1 MDQNKKAPLHTNV
14 KLGVHNYKIMYR
26 KNFWFVNHCRYFF
39 SFGEGRDLSEQV
51 KITPGECHSPRL
63 RVIKIYFPTLRWLLN
78 WFLFQVKK
86 LKKGGR
92 AVAYSPD
99 GSSVAVG
106 QNDGGF
112 LILDSESL
120 EKIVGFKDRKESISD
135 IKFSP
140 GNSCVSTDCLFF
152 PKGSLRHESSLVRV
166 ASFENFKACAQRKE
180 MLQLGLLTIMTLRKC
195 SSCAM
200 IT

>member
-1 MDQNKKAPLHTNV
+1 M
-14 KLGVHNYKIMYR
+14 
-26 KNFWFVNHCRYFF
+26 RYNIFATVQLCT
-39 SFGEGRDLSEQV
+39 SYV
-51 KITPGECHSPRL
+51 RL
-63 RVIKIYFPTLRWLLN
+63 LLN
-78 WFLFQVKK
+78 WFLPQVKK

-92 AVAYSPD
+92 AVTYSPD

-140 GNSCVSTDCLFF
+140 GNSCLGADCLGNNN
-152 PKGSLRHESSLVRV
+152 K
-166 ASFENFKACAQRKE
+166 
-180 MLQLGLLTIMTLRKC
+180 
-195 SSCAM
+195 
-200 IT
+200 